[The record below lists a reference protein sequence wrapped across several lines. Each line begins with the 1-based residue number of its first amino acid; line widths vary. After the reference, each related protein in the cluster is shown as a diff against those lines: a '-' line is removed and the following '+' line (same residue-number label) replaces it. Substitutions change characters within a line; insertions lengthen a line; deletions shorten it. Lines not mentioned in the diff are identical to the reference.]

1 MSSVII
7 PELSATYSGQ
17 MWQLMTGILSFGV
30 AVYERNNQVIIP
42 ELSATYSGGKLP
54 PDYCDLEKPL

>member
-1 MSSVII
+1 
-7 PELSATYSGQ
+7 
-17 MWQLMTGILSFGV
+17 MTGILSFGV